1 MRKLAILLVAL
12 IVAMTAQSQAIKSGM
27 NFFDGV
33 TYYTVK
39 DVRPGGIVYMT
50 GTTADGGW
58 AELTLKAK
66 AGASGVYTLEP
77 SVEADYA
84 PFGAE
89 FGWEVRYE
97 TGGEPR
103 FLSVRTPVGD
113 VAWILQQTALGKE
126 RSFDKQNELRSL
138 PVGDVVSQGRLL
150 NRDYL
155 SRYEPEELRLMR
167 NEIMARHG
175 YNFSSTDLKAYFES
189 QPWYRPCADNTA
201 IKLNSTELANVQL
214 IRCFENQIAAE
225 EPEYEDTPGVT
236 EGGREVSYVSNEV
249 DFIASLKSNTIIEIN
264 AGTRLNL
271 TKILNRQDFFELGDM
286 RLYTGDYAGPAES
299 GEPYVVSNN
308 VGEGRELVLLNLKNV
323 TIRGGK
329 DVEIVV
335 EPHHANVL
343 KLVNCE
349 NVAIDNVTMGHQE
362 SGYCEGNVIYMSD
375 CSVVSIKHC
384 DLYGCGAYGL
394 QCWRSHGVSMEQS
407 IIRDCTYGIME
418 LYGCTG
424 CTFEDCEFIRN
435 KEYNLVYVSEECAD
449 ISFSLCRFAEN
460 RGVLFDFRTPV
471 VMQSCEIHHG
481 DVAKFGSTELIITN
495 GADNLLL
502 EDDLPLLQREV
513 GPK

>member
-1 MRKLAILLVAL
+1 MILVAL
-12 IVAMTAQSQAIKSGM
+12 ITAMTVQSQVIKSGM

-39 DVRPGGIVYMT
+39 DVRPGGIVYLT

-97 TGGEPR
+97 TGGEPK
-103 FLSVRTPVGD
+103 FLSVRTPGGD
-113 VAWILQQTALGKE
+113 VAWILQQTTLGKE

-138 PVGDVVSQGRLL
+138 PISDVMARGSLL

-155 SRYEPEELRLMR
+155 SRYSPGELRLMR

-175 YNFSSTDLKAYFES
+175 YTFTSPDLKAYFES
-189 QPWYRPCADNTA
+189 QPWYTPSGD
-201 IKLNSTELANVQL
+201 NSTVKLSAVELANVQL

-249 DFIASLKSNTIIEIN
+249 DFIASLKSNSIVEIN

-271 TKILNRQDFFELGDM
+271 TKILNRQDFFELGSD
-286 RLYTGDYAGPAES
+286 RLYAHDYAGPAES
-299 GEPYVVSNN
+299 GNPYVVSGD
-308 VGEGRELVLLNLKNV
+308 VFGGRELVLLNLKNL

-335 EPHHANVL
+335 EPRQANVL

-349 NVAIDNVTMGHQE
+349 DVTIENVTMGHVE
-362 SGYCEGNVIYMSD
+362 GGSCDGNVI
-375 CSVVSIKHC
+375 CLNGCKEVVMYNC

-394 QCWRSHGVSMEQS
+394 QCWNCSGMTMVQS

-418 LYGCTG
+418 LYGCSEFV
-424 CTFEDCEFIRN
+424 FEECDFIRN
-435 KEYNLVYVSEECAD
+435 KKYNQVMVDENSEN
-449 ISFSLCRFAEN
+449 INFTLCRFAEN
-460 RGVLFDFRTPV
+460 QGVLFDFRTV
-471 VMQSCEIHHG
+471 VLMQGCEIHHG
-481 DVAKFGSTELIITN
+481 DETKFGTTELINPN
-495 GADNLLL
+495 GADNLILVD
-502 EDDLPLLQREV
+502 ELPLLQREV